1 MRFRRYCM
9 LAGERSARVGVQIFK
24 EISILLVEKIRDPRV
39 RDVTFTGVDLSRDL
53 KSAKVYFSVI
63 GGEDVVEG
71 AKAGLES
78 AKGVLKREIGRRL
91 PLRYVP
97 ELFFAYDESLERGMR
112 MEHLLEELKKD
123 DG

>member
-1 MRFRRYCM
+1 M
-9 LAGERSARVGVQIFK
+9 AGKRSTRVGGQIFK

-39 RDVTFTGVDLSRDL
+39 RDVTLTGVDLSRDL

-63 GGEDVVEG
+63 GDENAVGG
-71 AKAGLES
+71 ARAGLES
-78 AKGVLKREIGRRL
+78 AKGVLKKEIGRRL

-97 ELFFAYDESLERGMR
+97 ELFFAHDRSLERGMR

-123 DG
+123 DGLFE

>member
-1 MRFRRYCM
+1 M
-9 LAGERSARVGVQIFK
+9 LAGERSTRVGGQIFK

-63 GGEDVVEG
+63 GGEEAVGD

-97 ELFFAYDESLERGMR
+97 ELFFVFDQSLELGMS
-112 MEHLLEELKKD
+112 MENLLEELNKD

>member
-1 MRFRRYCM
+1 M
-9 LAGERSARVGVQIFK
+9 LAGERSARVGGQIFK

-39 RDVTFTGVDLSRDL
+39 QGVTFTGVDLSRDL

-63 GGEDVVEG
+63 GDESAVAG
-71 AKAGLES
+71 ARAGLES
-78 AKGVLKREIGRRL
+78 ARGVLKREIGRRL

-97 ELFFAYDESLERGMR
+97 ELFFAYDQSLERGMR
-112 MEHLLEELKKD
+112 MEHLLDELKND